1 MKDILIGRHID
12 SDGVGLVLKDTIDCE
27 TSVVNAM
34 GENVPAKNYNGVLY
48 IPCNVGDRIIIYYK
62 NKKYSRTFKVKALE
76 RTEQFYVCEI
86 IYTLEEST
94 EMELLAIAEQVKNG
108 EMTTNEAHLKAD
120 QLLVTLLYKSGL
132 DKVADAFNKVPKYY
146 E

>member
-1 MKDILIGRHID
+1 MRDILIGRHID
-12 SDGVGLVLKDTIDCE
+12 PDGIGLVLKDTIDCE
-27 TSVVNAM
+27 TSIINAM
-34 GENVPAKNYNGVLY
+34 GENVLAKNYNGVLY
-48 IPCNVGDRIIIYYK
+48 IPCNVGDRIIVYYK

-132 DKVADAFNKVPKYY
+132 DKIADAFNKVPKYY

>member
-1 MKDILIGRHID
+1 MRDILIGRHID
-12 SDGVGLVLKDTIDCE
+12 PDGLGLVLKESIDCE
-27 TSVVNAM
+27 TTVINAQ
-34 GENVPAKNYNGVLY
+34 GETVISKDYNGISY

-94 EMELLAIAEQVKNG
+94 EMELLAISEQVKNG

-132 DKVADAFNKVPKYY
+132 DKIADAFNKVPKYY